1 MIKLVSRHIALL
13 SNITTDMI
21 KLKLSKNFEVYTPSG
36 FNGWISDVYNSDS
49 FIYDKA
55 CEAIIILLDSST
67 FSEYEVIKDELKIWQ
82 EAINNLVSK
91 DSKPVIVSTIDVKS
105 SKVRTLS
112 EVSWAYEI
120 QKLWSDFLV
129 DLTDKN
135 ANFYVFDLAELVADI
150 GRNNFY
156 SSKMFYLS
164 SMPYSKTGIQS
175 ICEEITTAL
184 SNIFEPKKKIIVLDL
199 DNTLWGGVIGE
210 DGVEGIQ
217 LANHKEGQRYYDF
230 QKQLKRMKERGV
242 LLAIASKNNL
252 EDVKPVFNHPDM
264 ILKESDFV
272 SKKISWD
279 AKSQSIKEIEEELN
293 ITEGGFV
300 FIDDN
305 PVERNIVK
313 GECKEV
319 VVTEFPEDT
328 TTLSVFA
335 EDLYKKYFRLP
346 RLLNEDREKTEM
358 YFSASKRSEVKKSC
372 SNLDDYIKSLEI
384 NLDIHEMKEDEI
396 ARVAQ
401 LCGKTNQFNL
411 TTKRYT
417 ESDIK
422 SMFVALDY
430 NLFVTYVS
438 DKYGNDGLTSVLIL
452 KKESE
457 QISIDTFLMSCRVMG
472 RKIEN
477 AIINEVLNKYNSYK
491 TINASYIP
499 TAKNKPVE
507 KLYDQLGF
515 SLIKEDGG
523 IKEYSVCPQTYE
535 YKEMPIFKNL
545 SFCAG
550 GKNED

>member
-1 MIKLVSRHIALL
+1 MASETRQIALL
-13 SNITTDMI
+13 SNITTDLL
-21 KLKLSKNFEVYTPSG
+21 KLKLSKSFEVYTPSG

-55 CEAIIILLDSST
+55 CEAIIILLDGST
-67 FSEYEVIKDELKIWQ
+67 FSEYEVIKDEMKTWQ

-91 DSKPVIVSTIDVKS
+91 ASKPVIVSTIDVKP

-120 QKLWSDFLV
+120 QKLWSDFLIN
-129 DLTDKN
+129 LTSN
-135 ANFYVFDLAELVADI
+135 NSNFYAIDLAELVSDI

-156 SSKMFYLS
+156 SYKMLYLS
-164 SMPYSKTGIQS
+164 SMPYSKTGIQT
-175 ICEEITTAL
+175 ICEEITSTLA
-184 SNIFEPKKKIIVLDL
+184 NIFESKKKVIVLDL

-210 DGVEGIQ
+210 DGVDGIQ
-217 LANHKEGQRYYDF
+217 LSNHKEGQRYYDF

-252 EDVKPVFNHPDM
+252 EDVKPIFEQSDM
-264 ILKESDFV
+264 LLKESDFV
-272 SKKISWD
+272 SKKISWNS
-279 AKSQSIKEIEEELN
+279 KSQSIKEIEEDLN

-300 FIDDN
+300 FVDDN

-319 VVTEFPEDT
+319 VVPDFPEDT
-328 TTLSVFA
+328 TALSVFA

-346 RLLNEDREKTEM
+346 RLLNEDKKKTEM
-358 YFSASKRSEVKKSC
+358 YFSASKRSEAKKAC
-372 SNLDDYIKSLEI
+372 NNIDDYIKSLEI
-384 NLDIHEMKEDEI
+384 SLDIHEMREDEI

-422 SMFVALDY
+422 AMFEASDY
-430 NLFVTYVS
+430 DIFVTYVS

-452 KKESE
+452 KKESK

-477 AIINEVLNKYNSYK
+477 AIINEVLNRYSNYK
-491 TINASYIP
+491 AINGSYIP

-507 KLYDQLGF
+507 KVYDLLGF
-515 SLIKEDGG
+515 SYIKEDGG
-523 IKEYSVCPQTYE
+523 IKEYSICPQTYE
-535 YKEMPIFKNL
+535 YKNMPIFKNL
-545 SFCAG
+545 SFCEG
-550 GKNED
+550 SKK

>member
-1 MIKLVSRHIALL
+1 MTSEKRQIALL
-13 SNITTDMI
+13 SNITTDLI
-21 KLKLSKNFEVYTPSG
+21 KLKLNKSFEVYTPSG

-55 CEAIIILLDSST
+55 CEAIIILLDGSA
-67 FSEYEVIKDELKIWQ
+67 FSEYEVIIDELKTWQ
-82 EAINNLVSK
+82 EAINNLVSNA
-91 DSKPVIVSTIDVKS
+91 SKPVIVSSIDVKP

-112 EVSWAYEI
+112 ELSWTYEI
-120 QKLWSDFLV
+120 QNLWGSFLIS
-129 DLTDKN
+129 LTDN
-135 ANFYVFDLAELVADI
+135 NSNSYVIDLAELVSDI

-156 SSKMFYLS
+156 SYKMLYLS
-164 SMPYSKTGIQS
+164 SMPYSKTGIQA
-175 ICEEITTAL
+175 ICEEITSVLA
-184 SNIFEPKKKIIVLDL
+184 NIFDSKKKIIVLDL

-210 DGVEGIQ
+210 DGVDGIQ
-217 LANHKEGQRYYDF
+217 LSNHKEGQRYYDF

-252 EDVKPVFNHPDM
+252 EDVNPVFKQSDM

-272 SKKISWD
+272 SKKISWED
-279 AKSQSIKEIEEELN
+279 KSQSIKEIEEDLN

-319 VVTEFPEDT
+319 VVPEFPEDT
-328 TTLSVFA
+328 TTLSAFA
-335 EDLYKKYFRLP
+335 EDLYKRYFRLP
-346 RLLNEDREKTEM
+346 RLLNEDKKKTEM
-358 YFSASKRSEVKKSC
+358 YFSSSKRSEAKKVC

-384 NLDIHEMKEDEI
+384 SLDIHEMKEDEI

-422 SMFVALDY
+422 TMFEASDY
-430 NLFVTYVS
+430 GIFVTYVS

-491 TINASYIP
+491 SINASYIP
-499 TAKNKPVE
+499 TIKNKPVE

-515 SLIKEDGG
+515 SFIKENGVT
-523 IKEYSVCPQTYE
+523 KEYSICPQTYE
-535 YKEMPIFKNL
+535 YKKMPIFKNL
-545 SFCAG
+545 SFCDG
-550 GKNED
+550 GKK

>member
-1 MIKLVSRHIALL
+1 MTSEKRQIALL
-13 SNITTDMI
+13 SNITTDLI
-21 KLKLSKNFEVYTPSG
+21 KLKLNKSFEVYTPSG

-55 CEAIIILLDSST
+55 CEAIIVLLDGST
-67 FSEYEVIKDELKIWQ
+67 FSECEVIKDELKTWQ
-82 EAINNLVSK
+82 EAINNLVSNA
-91 DSKPVIVSTIDVKS
+91 SKPVIVSTIDVKP

-120 QKLWSDFLV
+120 QNIWSDFLIS
-129 DLTDKN
+129 LTDN
-135 ANFYVFDLAELVADI
+135 NSNSYVIDLAELVSDI

-156 SSKMFYLS
+156 SYKMLYLS
-164 SMPYSKTGIQS
+164 SMPYSKSGIQA
-175 ICEEITTAL
+175 ICEEISSSLA
-184 SNIFEPKKKIIVLDL
+184 NIFESKKKIIVLDL

-210 DGVEGIQ
+210 DGVDGI
-217 LANHKEGQRYYDF
+217 LLSNHKEGQRYYDF

-252 EDVKPVFNHPDM
+252 EDVKPVFKQSDM
-264 ILKESDFV
+264 LLKESDFV
-272 SKKISWD
+272 SKKISWGD
-279 AKSQSIKEIEEELN
+279 KSQSIKEIEEDLN

-319 VVTEFPEDT
+319 VVPEFPEDT
-328 TTLSVFA
+328 TTLSAFA
-335 EDLYKKYFRLP
+335 EDLYKRYFRLP
-346 RLLNEDREKTEM
+346 RLLNEDKKKTEM
-358 YFSASKRSEVKKSC
+358 YFSASKRSEAKKAC
-372 SNLDDYIKSLEI
+372 SNLDDYIKSLDI

-411 TTKRYT
+411 TTKCYT

-422 SMFVALDY
+422 AMFETSGYAV
-430 NLFVTYVS
+430 FVTYVS

-477 AIINEVLNKYNSYK
+477 AIINEVLNKYKSYK
-491 TINASYIP
+491 SINASYIP

-515 SLIKEDGG
+515 SFIKENGG
-523 IKEYSVCPQTYE
+523 TKEYSICPQTYE
-535 YKEMPIFKNL
+535 YKKMLIFKNL